1 MMMNSTKMQ
10 LWALLVI
17 AGRLGFSEAF
27 VATHQS
33 ASSQYAHRT
42 ITQQQSERLTLASFK
57 TARSHSQLAAAAS
70 SQAPALP
77 NPFRKL
83 PWNQRKEQERQARR
97 MKLERAQLHR
107 ELGIAEDAT
116 YEEIV
121 AATNQLIAA
130 AGSDLKAKIK
140 VEVAKDKILQHRLN
154 ERLAGLKAESKEARA
169 MSTYETEGYVI
180 LHIFLLSLFAS
191 SSFLATDTF
200 GIAKWSW
207 QHRRG

>member
-1 MMMNSTKMQ
+1 
-10 LWALLVI
+10 
-17 AGRLGFSEAF
+17 
-27 VATHQS
+27 
-33 ASSQYAHRT
+33 
-42 ITQQQSERLTLASFK
+42 
-57 TARSHSQLAAAAS
+57 
-70 SQAPALP
+70 
-77 NPFRKL
+77 
-83 PWNQRKEQERQARR
+83 

-180 LHIFLLSLFAS
+180 FHIFLSSLSASS
-191 SSFLATDTF
+191 SSFLTTDTF

-207 QHRRG
+207 QHRR

>member
-1 MMMNSTKMQ
+1 MTMNACK
-10 LWALLVI
+10 ALIFLGVI
-17 AGRLGFSEAF
+17 AGCARFSEAF
-27 VATHQS
+27 LSTHS
-33 ASSQYAHRT
+33 ASSSSHSPHLM
-42 ITQQQSERLTLASFK
+42 ITQNLERLTLASFK
-57 TARSHSQLAAAAS
+57 PARSHSQLAAAAS
-70 SQAPALP
+70 SQTSSLP
-77 NPFRKL
+77 NPFKRL

-180 LHIFLLSLFAS
+180 FHIFLLSLFAS
-191 SSFLATDTF
+191 SSFLTTDTF

-207 QHRRG
+207 QHRR